1 MRPEVDQI
9 NNPSENRG
17 SWILL
22 FFVGWIGANLFT
34 VYFVRQERFIYS
46 WDLANYWLKYQS
58 LGNLFKTNPLSA
70 LCSVLYSLRNDD
82 YNLVPVLFLI
92 PFQLLFGNNRLA
104 FILSIV
110 NIFALPSI
118 LLFSLFY
125 RRLTARP
132 YENDSFSTSLIPLI
146 TLALLP
152 QFWVPILWGEPGVA
166 GIVVIMLI
174 FLLYFKKPL
183 EQQRLTDLLL
193 LGFLLALVIMVRRWY
208 AYWVVAFF
216 AASASETFA
225 LLFPLYRFRMRSYLP
240 AARNLFIIGSS
251 SLAVFFAV
259 ASTAAKRMLLTD
271 YADIYS
277 AWKYGNSI
285 MQITIHV
292 FLYLGPLFILLAL
305 LGLALSVRTKSE
317 RYFALFFLV
326 QYIVAF
332 LLFARTQLF
341 GPQHYYILIPTMAIF
356 SSLFATAVSKRL
368 NKAAAKIFFL
378 TLYIFVLLISFSV
391 VFIPKTSDLVKNIRV
406 LLPNAR
412 NYPLVR
418 NDMSEIN
425 RILDVLEKEL
435 FTGADDHVYVLS
447 STAFLFNEE
456 ILRNA
461 CFEREPG
468 DSRCNKILKSSH
480 VDKRDG
486 FPFQLLEARYV
497 IVTDPIQ
504 YHLGPGDQRVI
515 GIPTEQII
523 KRKGIGTSYERLPY
537 EFTLDGSVKVYVYE
551 KIRPFERAALDR
563 LSALF
568 MSYYP
573 DKKDMF
579 SINPFCGLILNKEG
593 GDVVGEVSCQK
604 DSVFM
609 QPGANKPSKM
619 TLVLNKKYTSMKMR
633 FAFRD
638 PKKIPVFCREN
649 DGEVGLIIN
658 ADGKKIYQEDI
669 NYKREIPYQ
678 LDLKGIDNL
687 EIVVDKGKNGP
698 DCDWFLI
705 KDIEMH

>member
-1 MRPEVDQI
+1 MRSKVDQI
-9 NNPSENRG
+9 NDPSENKGR
-17 SWILL
+17 WVLL

-46 WDLANYWLKYQS
+46 WDLSGYWLNYQF
-58 LGNLFKTNPLSA
+58 LGNLFRTKPLSA
-70 LCSVLYSLRNDD
+70 LCTVLHSIRNDD
-82 YNLVPVLFLI
+82 YNSLPVLFLI
-92 PFQLLFGNNRLA
+92 PFQFLFGNNRLA

-125 RRLTARP
+125 RRLTSGP
-132 YENDSFSTSLIPLI
+132 YKNNSFNTSLIPLS

-174 FLLYFKKPL
+174 LLLYFKKPL

-193 LGFLLALVIMVRRWY
+193 IGFLLALVIMVRRWY

-216 AASASETFA
+216 AASAFETFA
-225 LLFPLYRFRMRSYLP
+225 LLFPPYRFRMRSYLP
-240 AARNLFIIGSS
+240 AARNLFIIGIS

-259 ASTAAKRMLLTD
+259 ATTAAKRMLLTD

-292 FLYLGPLFILLAL
+292 LLYLGPLFILLAL
-305 LGLALSVRTKSE
+305 LGLAQSMLTKSE
-317 RYFALFFLV
+317 RSFALFFLV
-326 QYIVAF
+326 QCIVAF

-341 GPQHYYILIPTMAIF
+341 GPQHYYILIPPMAIF
-356 SSLFATAVSKRL
+356 LSLFATAVYKRL

-378 TLYIFVLLISFSV
+378 TLYISVLLISFSV
-391 VFIPKTSDLVKNIRV
+391 VFIPKTSDFVKNIRV
-406 LLPNAR
+406 LLPSVR

-435 FTGADDHVYVLS
+435 FNGADDHVYVLS
-447 STAFLFNEE
+447 SSAFLFNDE

-461 CFEREPG
+461 CFERKPG
-468 DSRCNKILKSSH
+468 DSRCYKILKSNH

-486 FPFQLLEARYV
+486 FPFQLLGARYV
-497 IVTDPIQ
+497 VVTDPIQ
-504 YHLGPGDQRVI
+504 YHLGPGDQRII
-515 GIPTEQII
+515 GIPTEQIT
-523 KRKGIGTSYERLPY
+523 KQRGIGTSYEKLPY
-537 EFTLDGSVKVYVYE
+537 DFTLDGKVKVYIYE
-551 KIRPFERAALDR
+551 KVQPLKRADLDR
-563 LSALF
+563 LSVLF

-579 SINPFCGLILNKEG
+579 FINPFCGLILNKEG
-593 GDVVGEVSCQK
+593 GDVVGEVSCRK

-609 QPGANKPSKM
+609 QPGASKPSKM
-619 TLVLNKKYTSMKMR
+619 TLALNKKYTSMKMR

-638 PKKIPVFCREN
+638 PQKIPLYCRDI
-649 DGEVGLIIN
+649 DGEIGLQIN

-669 NYKREIPYQ
+669 SYKKEIPYQ
-678 LDLKGIDNL
+678 LDLKEIDNL

-705 KDIEMH
+705 KDILIH